1 MKQRYQTRKESIE
14 RVFGSAKEYHNMRY
28 TREKG
33 KSKMEAK
40 VGLTFACL
48 NLKRLVK
55 MMAGKAY
62 LFYPIRTDSWF
73 YKSIL
78 EIRKDKLSKIEG
90 LSSIWAC

>member
-1 MKQRYQTRKESIE
+1 MPFIKYLYTKQDSPTSHYSSYWQNYLETCEDSRHQIGMKQRYQTRKESIE

-48 NLKRLVK
+48 N
-55 MMAGKAY
+55 
-62 LFYPIRTDSWF
+62 
-73 YKSIL
+73 
-78 EIRKDKLSKIEG
+78 
-90 LSSIWAC
+90 